1 MNLLRS
7 TLGERNPNPELDGL
21 PVLYKPRN
29 FEIFVRGLPFGRP
42 SWFLQG
48 PASFSNLA
56 DLMVD
61 FWSDSFSWLS
71 VAVVLG

>member
-1 MNLLRS
+1 MVSLCCTYQDILSFSFVDCLLDAP
-7 TLGERNPNPELDGL
+7 LG
-21 PVLYKPRN
+21 
-29 FEIFVRGLPFGRP
+29 
-42 SWFLQG
+42 FLQG

-56 DLMVD
+56 DLMVE

>member
-1 MNLLRS
+1 M
-7 TLGERNPNPELDGL
+7 LGEHNPNLKLDGL
-21 PVLYKPRN
+21 LVLYIPRYLE
-29 FEIFVRGLPFGRP
+29 FFVHGLPFGCP

-48 PASFSNLA
+48 PALFLNLA
-56 DLMVD
+56 DLMVE